1 MGHWPISPP
10 RFTVRPKQEG
20 VVVVKQS
27 LRFEKLLLE
36 QGVAV
41 AITGLGSSRVS
52 PPGNKRQYRYLL
64 SGTILASIFVA
75 APALAQ
81 DAQTDQMQRQI
92 NALQKQLQALQSQ
105 VTETKQQARA
115 AQQSAQTAQESAQ
128 TAQQTVQNIPAG
140 LYNADVALPTKA
152 AAAPSWF
159 GGIHVSLAG
168 SFVAMEGVWRQ
179 HNEISSGASDPPF
192 STMPFHNSPLYFEN
206 ENRYS
211 AQQSRLAIR
220 ASGDI
225 DPTQHLTAYWEN
237 DWLGA
242 GVTANSRES
251 NSYNL
256 RMRQAWLFYDN
267 ENWHSKFL
275 AGQAW
280 SMLTANR
287 LGILPGTENAPLS
300 IDAQYVVG
308 FNWARQPQ
316 LRFVQDW
323 NKVLWFG
330 VSVEA
335 SQTAFASNGNGVAG
349 AAAFS
354 AANGTVVPV
363 GLGVNPGNT
372 CNASGLLNS
381 TTQCSNNKFPDIVE
395 KVALDPGWG
404 HYEAVGIQRWFTD
417 EVAAT
422 GAPFL
427 TPGVT
432 PSWQEKTNFGWGVGG
447 SVILPIWEKVLDL
460 QGSVLTGQG
469 LGRYG
474 SSQLADVTIG
484 PDGTLQPLQTTQV
497 LLGFVAHPWAGLD
510 VYGYA
515 GQEQVNNNF
524 WNQTVKGATTNG
536 GFGNPAY
543 LNGGCQVENTTSTFA
558 AGFNTPASGACT
570 ANVHRT
576 QELSIGFWQQL
587 YKGDLGQVRVG
598 AQYEYVRLQ
607 AFPGSTVVSAAN
619 GPTPNQGLNPNNNI
633 VFFSLRYYP
642 FN

>member
-1 MGHWPISPP
+1 VIAKRYAG
-10 RFTVRPKQEG
+10 
-20 VVVVKQS
+20 
-27 LRFEKLLLE
+27 LL
-36 QGVAV
+36 A
-41 AITGLGSSRVS
+41 
-52 PPGNKRQYRYLL
+52 
-64 SGTILASIFVA
+64 SGAILASVLVA

-81 DAQTDQMQRQI
+81 DVQTDQLQRQI

-105 VTETKQQARA
+105 VTETKQQAKA
-115 AQQSAQTAQESAQ
+115 AQQSAQTAQQSAQ
-128 TAQQTVQNIPAG
+128 TAQQTVQNIPTG

-168 SFVAMEGVWRQ
+168 SYIAMEGVWRQ

-192 STMPFHNSPLYFEN
+192 GTLPFHNSPLYFQN

-211 AQQSRLAIR
+211 AQQSRLAIK

-287 LGILPGTENAPLS
+287 VGILPGTENAPLT

-323 NKVLWFG
+323 NKWAWFG

-335 SQTAFASNGNGVAG
+335 SQTAFASNGTPL
-349 AAAFS
+349 AFS
-354 AANGTVVPV
+354 PGNGTVVPT
-363 GLGVNPGNT
+363 GLGVDAGNA
-372 CNASGLLNS
+372 CNAAGLLNN
-381 TTQCSNNKFPDIVE
+381 TTTCSNNLAPDVIE

-417 EVAAT
+417 SVALN
-422 GAPFL
+422 GPPFL
-427 TPGVT
+427 KAGSTSPG
-432 PSWQEKTNFGWGVGG
+432 WNEKTNFGWGVGG

-484 PDGTLQPLQTTQV
+484 PDGTLEPLRTTQV

-510 VYGYA
+510 LYGYA
-515 GQEQVNNNF
+515 GQEQVSSNF
-524 WNQTVKGATTNG
+524 WTQKVGGVTTQG
-536 GFGNPAY
+536 GYGNPAY
-543 LNGGCQVENTTSTFA
+543 LNGGCFNENTATTGS
-558 AGFNTPASGACT
+558 AGFNTPIAGTSCT
-570 ANVHRT
+570 ANVQRT
-576 QELSIGFWQQL
+576 QELTIGFWQQL
-587 YKGDLGQVRVG
+587 YKGDLGQVRFG
-598 AQYEYVRLQ
+598 AQYEYVRLT
-607 AFPGSTVVSAAN
+607 AFPGATTGAGS

>member
-1 MGHWPISPP
+1 VI
-10 RFTVRPKQEG
+10 
-20 VVVVKQS
+20 VK
-27 LRFEKLLLE
+27 RH
-36 QGVAV
+36 
-41 AITGLGSSRVS
+41 TGLLSSSAV
-52 PPGNKRQYRYLL
+52 
-64 SGTILASIFVA
+64 LASVLVA

-105 VTETKQQARA
+105 VTETKQQAKA
-115 AQQSAQTAQESAQ
+115 AQQSAQTAQQSAQ

-152 AAAPSWF
+152 TAAPSWF

-168 SFVAMEGVWRQ
+168 SFIAMEGVWRER
-179 HNEISSGASDPPF
+179 NEISSGASDPPF
-192 STMPFHNSPLYFEN
+192 GTLPFHNSPLYFQN

-280 SMLTANR
+280 SMLTANK
-287 LGILPGTENAPLS
+287 LGILPGTENVPLT
-300 IDAQYVVG
+300 IDAQYAVG

-323 NKVLWFG
+323 NKTLWVG

-335 SQTAFASNGNGVAG
+335 SQTAFASNGTPL
-349 AAAFS
+349 AFS
-354 AANGTVVPV
+354 PGNGTVVPT
-363 GLGVNPGNT
+363 GLGVDAGNA
-372 CNASGLLNS
+372 CNAAGLLNN
-381 TTQCSNNKFPDIVE
+381 TTTCSNNLAPDVVE

-417 EVAAT
+417 SVALN
-422 GAPFL
+422 GPPFL
-427 TPGVT
+427 KAGLASPG
-432 PSWQEKTNFGWGVGG
+432 WNEKTNFGWGVGG
-447 SVILPIWEKVLDL
+447 SVLLPIIPKFLDL
-460 QGSVLTGQG
+460 QGSVLTGEG

-484 PDGTLQPLQTTQV
+484 PDGTLEPLRTTQV
-497 LLGFVAHPWAGLD
+497 LLGFVAHPWDGFDL
-510 VYGYA
+510 YGYA
-515 GQEQVNNNF
+515 GQEQVSSNF
-524 WNQTVKGATTNG
+524 WTQKVGGVTTQG
-536 GFGNPAY
+536 GYGNPAY
-543 LNGGCQVENTTSTFA
+543 LNGGCFNENTATTGS
-558 AGFNTPASGACT
+558 AGFNTPIAGTSCT
-570 ANVHRT
+570 ANVQRT
-576 QELSIGFWQQL
+576 QELTIGFWQQL

-598 AQYEYVRLQ
+598 AQYEYVRLT
-607 AFPGSTVVSAAN
+607 AFPGATTGAGS

>member
-1 MGHWPISPP
+1 MVFK
-10 RFTVRPKQEG
+10 RR
-20 VVVVKQS
+20 
-27 LRFEKLLLE
+27 
-36 QGVAV
+36 A
-41 AITGLGSSRVS
+41 GL
-52 PPGNKRQYRYLL
+52 LL
-64 SGTILASIFVA
+64 SGTVLGASILI
-75 APALAQ
+75 APLAFAQ
-81 DAQTDQMQRQI
+81 DAQTDQLQRQI
-92 NALQKQLQALQSQ
+92 NALQKQLQTLQSQ
-105 VTETKQQARA
+105 VTETKQQAKA
-115 AQQSAQTAQESAQ
+115 AQQSAQTAQQSAQ

-168 SFVAMEGVWRQ
+168 SYIAMEGVWRQ

-192 STMPFHNSPLYFEN
+192 GTLPFHNSPLWFEN

-211 AQQSRLAIR
+211 AQQSRLAIK

-225 DPTQHLTAYWEN
+225 DPAQHLTAYWEN

-267 ENWHSKFL
+267 DNYHFNVL

-280 SMLTANR
+280 SLVTANKV
-287 LGILPGTENAPLS
+287 GILPGTENAPLA

-308 FNWARQPQ
+308 FDWARQPQ

-323 NKVLWFG
+323 NKVAWFG
-330 VSVEA
+330 VSVES
-335 SQTAFASNGNGVAG
+335 SQTAFASNGTPLAL
-349 AAAFS
+349 S
-354 AANGTVVPV
+354 AANGTVVPT
-363 GLGVNPGNT
+363 GLGVNAANA
-372 CNASGLLNS
+372 CNAAGLLNN
-381 TTQCSNNKFPDIVE
+381 TTSCSNNKFPDVVE

-417 EVAAT
+417 DVSLT

-427 TPGVT
+427 AKGA
-432 PSWQEKTNFGWGVGG
+432 PSTTWAEKTNFGWGVGG
-447 SVILPIWEKVLDL
+447 SVLLPVIPKFLDL
-460 QGSVLTGQG
+460 QGSVLTGEG

-484 PDGTLQPLQTTQV
+484 PDGTLKPLKSTHV
-497 LLGFVAHPWAGLD
+497 LLGFVAHPWVGLD

-515 GQEQVNNNF
+515 GQEQNNSNF
-524 WNQTVKGATTNG
+524 WDQTVAGKTTNG
-536 GFGNPAY
+536 GYGNPSY
-543 LNGGCQVENTTSTFA
+543 LNGGCEQVNTSA
-558 AGFNTPASGACT
+558 AVQGSAGFNTPFVGACT

-576 QELSIGFWQQL
+576 QELTIGFWQQL
-587 YKGDLGQVRVG
+587 YKGDLGQVRFG
-598 AQYEYVRLQ
+598 AQYEFVRLQ
-607 AFPGSTVVSAAN
+607 AFDGSPKVSAAN
-619 GPTPNQGLNPNNNI
+619 GLTPNQGLNPYNNI

>member
-1 MGHWPISPP
+1 M
-10 RFTVRPKQEG
+10 
-20 VVVVKQS
+20 VVKQ
-27 LRFEKLLLE
+27 R
-36 QGVAV
+36 A
-41 AITGLGSSRVS
+41 GL
-52 PPGNKRQYRYLL
+52 LL
-64 SGTILASIFVA
+64 SGSVVASVFVT
-75 APALAQ
+75 APAFAQ

-92 NALQKQLQALQSQ
+92 NALQKQLQTLQSQ
-105 VTETKQQARA
+105 VTETKQQAKA
-115 AQQSAQTAQESAQ
+115 AQESAQ
-128 TAQQTVQNIPAG
+128 TAQQSVQSIPTG
-140 LYNADVALPTKA
+140 LYNADVGLPTK
-152 AAAPSWF
+152 AAPSWF

-168 SFVAMEGVWRQ
+168 SFIAMEGVWRQ
-179 HNEISSGASDPPF
+179 HNEISSGASDPAF
-192 STMPFHNSPLYFEN
+192 STLPFHNSPLYFEN

-211 AQQSRLAIR
+211 AQQSRLAIK

-225 DPTQHLTAYWEN
+225 DPAQHLTAYWEN
-237 DWLGA
+237 DWLGS

-267 ENWHSKFL
+267 DNWHSHFL

-280 SMLTANR
+280 SMLTANKV
-287 LGILPGTENAPLS
+287 GILPGTENVPLT

-308 FNWARQPQ
+308 FDWARQPQ
-316 LRFVQDW
+316 LRFVQDI
-323 NKVLWFG
+323 NKTLWFG
-330 VSVEA
+330 VSVES

-349 AAAFS
+349 AAAIGS
-354 AANGTVVPV
+354 AGNGTVVPV
-363 GLGVNPGNT
+363 GLGVNPGNN
-372 CNASGLLNS
+372 CNAGGLLDS
-381 TTQCSNNKFPDIVE
+381 VTQCSNNVFPDVVE

-417 EVAAT
+417 EVALT

-427 TPGVT
+427 PKGVT
-432 PSWQEKTNFGWGVGG
+432 PAWQEKTNFGWGVGG
-447 SVILPIWEKVLDL
+447 SVLLPVIPTFLDL
-460 QGSVLTGQG
+460 QGSVLTGEG

-484 PDGTLQPLQTTQV
+484 PDGTLKPLRTTQV
-497 LLGFVAHPWAGLD
+497 LLGFVAHPWVGLD

-515 GQEQVNNNF
+515 GQEQVGSNF
-524 WNQTVKGATTNG
+524 WSQKVGAATTLG
-536 GFGNPAY
+536 GFGNPGY
-543 LNGGCQVENTTSTFA
+543 PNGGCQVENTASTFA
-558 AGFNTPASGACT
+558 AAFNNPVVAGTCT

-587 YKGDLGQVRVG
+587 YKGDLGQIRAG

-607 AFPGSTVVSAAN
+607 AFPGSPVVSAAN
-619 GPTPNQGLNPNNNI
+619 GPTPNQGLNPNNNV

>member
-1 MGHWPISPP
+1 M
-10 RFTVRPKQEG
+10 
-20 VVVVKQS
+20 VVKK
-27 LRFEKLLLE
+27 R
-36 QGVAV
+36 A
-41 AITGLGSSRVS
+41 GL
-52 PPGNKRQYRYLL
+52 LL
-64 SGTILASIFVA
+64 SGTVLASIFVA
-75 APALAQ
+75 APAFAE

-92 NALQKQLQALQSQ
+92 NALQKQLQTLQSQ
-105 VTETKQQARA
+105 ITETKQQAKA
-115 AQQSAQTAQESAQ
+115 AQQSAQ

-152 AAAPSWF
+152 GPPSWF

-168 SFVAMEGVWRQ
+168 SFIAMEGVWRQ
-179 HNEISSGASDPPF
+179 HNEVSSGASDPAF
-192 STMPFHNSPLYFEN
+192 STLPFHNSPLYFED
-206 ENRYS
+206 ETRFS
-211 AQQSRLAIR
+211 AQQSRLAIK
-220 ASGDI
+220 ATGDI
-225 DPTQHLTAYWEN
+225 DPAQHLTAYWEN

-242 GVTANSRES
+242 APTANSRES

-267 ENWHSKFL
+267 DNWHSHFL

-287 LGILPGTENAPLS
+287 LGILPGTENVPLS

-323 NKVLWFG
+323 NKTVWFG
-330 VSVEA
+330 VSVES

-354 AANGTVVPV
+354 PGNGTVVPT
-363 GLGVNPGNT
+363 GLGVNPGNN
-372 CNASGLLNS
+372 CNAGGLLDDV
-381 TTQCSNNKFPDIVE
+381 TQCSTNVYPDVIE
-395 KVALDPGWG
+395 KLAVDPGWG
-404 HYEAVGIQRWFTD
+404 HFEAVGLQRWFTD
-417 EVAAT
+417 DVASI
-422 GAPFL
+422 GFPFL
-427 TPGVT
+427 PHGVAVSPG
-432 PSWQEKTNFGWGVGG
+432 WKQETHFGWGVGG
-447 SVILPIWEKVLDL
+447 SVLLPVWEKVLDL

-484 PDGTLQPLQTTQV
+484 PDGTLKPLTTTQI
-497 LLGFVAHPWAGLD
+497 LLGLVAHPWAGLD

-515 GQEQVNNNF
+515 GQEQVKANF
-524 WNQTVKGATTNG
+524 WNQVGFAGSAGAG
-536 GFGNPAY
+536 GYGNPAY
-543 LNGGCQVENTTSTFA
+543 LNGGCFQPNTASTFG
-558 AGFNTPASGACT
+558 AGFNTPIAPSSCT
-570 ANVHRT
+570 ANVEKT
-576 QELSIGFWQQL
+576 QELSIGFWQAI

-598 AQYEYVRLQ
+598 AQYEFVRLE
-607 AFPGSTVVSAAN
+607 AFAGTGTPLAIKAGTA
-619 GPTPNQGLNPNNNI
+619 GPAPNAGLNPYNNI

>member
-1 MGHWPISPP
+1 MISK
-10 RFTVRPKQEG
+10 RT
-20 VVVVKQS
+20 
-27 LRFEKLLLE
+27 
-36 QGVAV
+36 A
-41 AITGLGSSRVS
+41 GLM
-52 PPGNKRQYRYLL
+52 L
-64 SGTILASIFVA
+64 SGAALASIFAV

-81 DAQTDQMQRQI
+81 DAQTDQLQRQI

-105 VTETKQQARA
+105 VTETKQQAKA
-115 AQQSAQTAQESAQ
+115 AQQSAQTAQQSAQ

-140 LYNADVALPTKA
+140 LYNADVAMPTKA
-152 AAAPSWF
+152 GPPSWF

-168 SFVAMEGVWRQ
+168 SFIAMEGVWRQ

-192 STMPFHNSPLYFEN
+192 STLPFQNSPLWYEN

-211 AQQSRLAIR
+211 AQQSRLAIK

-225 DPTQHLTAYWEN
+225 DPAQHLTAYWEN

-242 GVTANSRES
+242 APTANSRES

-267 ENWHSKFL
+267 DNWHSHFL

-287 LGILPGTENAPLS
+287 QGILPGTENVPLT

-323 NKVLWFG
+323 NKVVWFG
-330 VSVEA
+330 VSVES
-335 SQTAFASNGNGVAG
+335 SQTAFASNGNGVAN
-349 AAAFS
+349 ASATSLFS
-354 AANGTVVPV
+354 PGNGTVVPT
-363 GLGVNPGNT
+363 GLGVNPGNN
-372 CNASGLLNS
+372 CNASGLLDDV
-381 TTQCSNNKFPDIVE
+381 TQCSNNKFPDVVE

-404 HYEAVGIQRWFTD
+404 HYEGVAIQRWFTD

-427 TPGVT
+427 LPHQISTG
-432 PSWQEKTNFGWGVGG
+432 WQEKTNFGWGAGG
-447 SVILPIWEKVLDL
+447 SVVLPVWEKVLDL

-484 PDGTLQPLQTTQV
+484 PDGTLKPLQTTQV
-497 LLGFVAHPWAGLD
+497 LLGFIAHPWAGLD

-515 GQEQVNNNF
+515 GQEQVNANF
-524 WNQTVKGATTNG
+524 WTQTVGKTTTNG
-536 GFGNPAY
+536 GYGNPGY
-543 LNGGCQVENTTSTFA
+543 FNGGCAVENTASTFG
-558 AGFNTPASGACT
+558 AGFNTPVAPGACT
-570 ANVHRT
+570 ANVKRT

-598 AQYEYVRLQ
+598 AQYEFVRLQ
-607 AFPGSTVVSAAN
+607 AFDGLGKVTVAN
-619 GPTPNQGLNPNNNI
+619 GPTPNQGLNPYNNI

>member
-1 MGHWPISPP
+1 M
-10 RFTVRPKQEG
+10 
-20 VVVVKQS
+20 VVKQ
-27 LRFEKLLLE
+27 R
-36 QGVAV
+36 A
-41 AITGLGSSRVS
+41 GL
-52 PPGNKRQYRYLL
+52 LL
-64 SGTILASIFVA
+64 SGTVLASIFVA

-105 VTETKQQARA
+105 VTETKHQAKA
-115 AQQSAQTAQESAQ
+115 AQQSAQTAQENAQ

-168 SFVAMEGVWRQ
+168 SFIAMEGVWRQ
-179 HNEISSGASDPPF
+179 HNEVSSGASDPPF
-192 STMPFHNSPLYFEN
+192 STLPFHNSVLYFEN

-287 LGILPGTENAPLS
+287 VGILPGTENAPLT

-323 NKVLWFG
+323 NKTVWLG

-335 SQTAFASNGNGVAG
+335 SQTAFASNGTPLAT
-349 AAAFS
+349 S
-354 AANGTVVPV
+354 AANGTVVPT
-363 GLGVNPGNT
+363 GLSVNAANG
-372 CNASGLLNS
+372 CNAAGLLNS
-381 TTQCSNNKFPDIVE
+381 TTSCSNNKFPDVIE
-395 KVALDPGWG
+395 KAALDPGWG
-404 HYEAVGIQRWFTD
+404 HYEVVGIQRWFTD
-417 EVAAT
+417 DVASV
-422 GAPFL
+422 GPPFL
-427 TPGVT
+427 PKAGLVSPGF
-432 PSWQEKTNFGWGVGG
+432 QEKTHFGWGIGG
-447 SVILPIWEKVLDL
+447 SVLLPVWEKVLDL
-460 QGSVLTGQG
+460 QGSFLTGQG

-474 SSQLADVTIG
+474 SSQLADVAIG
-484 PDGTLQPLQTTQV
+484 SDGTLTPLTTTQV
-497 LLGFVAHPWAGLD
+497 LLGAIAHPWAGLD
-510 VYGYA
+510 IYGYA
-515 GQEQVNNNF
+515 GQEWVKANF
-524 WNQTVKGATTNG
+524 WNQVSGAGFVGAGPG
-536 GFGNPAY
+536 GYGNPAY
-543 LNGGCQVENTTSTFA
+543 LNGGCFQPNTA
-558 AGFNTPASGACT
+558 AGLIGSSGFNTPIAPSSCT
-570 ANVHRT
+570 ANVGRT
-576 QELSIGFWQQL
+576 QELTIGFWQQL

-598 AQYEYVRLQ
+598 AQYEFVRLD
-607 AFPGSTVVSAAN
+607 AFAGTGTPLTKVAGTA
-619 GPTPNQGLNPNNNI
+619 GPAPNAGLNPYNNI

>member
-1 MGHWPISPP
+1 LI
-10 RFTVRPKQEG
+10 
-20 VVVVKQS
+20 VKK
-27 LRFEKLLLE
+27 R
-36 QGVAV
+36 A
-41 AITGLGSSRVS
+41 GL
-52 PPGNKRQYRYLL
+52 LL
-64 SGTILASIFVA
+64 SGTVLASIFAA

-81 DAQTDQMQRQI
+81 DAQNEEMQRQI

-105 VTETKQQARA
+105 VTETKQQAKA
-115 AQQSAQTAQESAQ
+115 AQQSAQTAQQSAQ

-140 LYNADVALPTKA
+140 LYNADAALPTKA

-168 SFVAMEGVWRQ
+168 SFIAMEGVWRQ
-179 HNEISSGASDPPF
+179 HNEVSSGASDPPF
-192 STMPFHNSPLYFEN
+192 STLPFHNSPLWYEN

-211 AQQSRLAIR
+211 AQQSRLAIK

-225 DPTQHLTAYWEN
+225 DPAQHLTAYWEN

-242 GVTANSRES
+242 AGTANSRES

-267 ENWHSKFL
+267 ENWHSHFL

-280 SMLTANR
+280 SMLTANKQ
-287 LGILPGTENAPLS
+287 GILPGTENVPLT

-323 NKVLWFG
+323 NKVVWFG

-354 AANGTVVPV
+354 AGNGTVVPA
-363 GLGVNPGNT
+363 GLGVNPGNN
-372 CNASGLLNS
+372 CNAGGLLNPL
-381 TTQCSNNKFPDIVE
+381 TQCSNNKFPDVIE
-395 KVALDPGWG
+395 KVAFDPGWG
-404 HYEAVGIQRWFTD
+404 HYEALGIQRWFTD
-417 EVAAT
+417 EVASV

-427 TPGVT
+427 LPKQISPG
-432 PSWQEKTNFGWGVGG
+432 WAEKTNFGWGIGG
-447 SVILPIWEKVLDL
+447 SALLPVIPKFLDL
-460 QGSVLTGQG
+460 QGSVLAGQG

-474 SSQLADVTIG
+474 SSQIADVTIG
-484 PDGTLQPLQTTQV
+484 PDGTLKPLQTMQV

-510 VYGYA
+510 IYGYA
-515 GQEQVNNNF
+515 GQEEVKANF
-524 WNQTVKGATTNG
+524 WGQTVGKTTTNG
-536 GFGNPAY
+536 GWGNPAY
-543 LNGGCQVENTTSTFA
+543 FNGGCEQENTTSTFA
-558 AGFNTPASGACT
+558 AGFNTPASTFGCT
-570 ANVHRT
+570 ANVKRT

-587 YKGDLGQVRVG
+587 YKGDLGQIRAG
-598 AQYEYVRLQ
+598 AQYEFVRLQ
-607 AFPGSTVVSAAN
+607 AFPGTPVAGALN
-619 GPTPNQGLNPNNNI
+619 GTAPNVGLNPYNNI